1 MQTGGVTTPFPWQNP
16 GRSSALA
23 SKATGFPIAKMAA
36 KLAVGYTLDQ
46 IANDITQKTPASFE
60 PSIDYVVTK
69 VPKFNF
75 EKFPGAQWGKVLAGL
90 PLVLACAS
98 GANKGTSVGGGIR
111 CAGTQSSLMVPI
123 ACFLGATGSKAEL
136 GTMMKSVGEVMAVG
150 RTWIES
156 LQKAM
161 RGMESG
167 LDGWDLPSN
176 YKRLTKDQ
184 VRAG

>member
-1 MQTGGVTTPFPWQNP
+1 
-16 GRSSALA
+16 
-23 SKATGFPIAKMAA
+23 
-36 KLAVGYTLDQ
+36 
-46 IANDITQKTPASFE
+46 
-60 PSIDYVVTK
+60 
-69 VPKFNF
+69 
-75 EKFPGAQWGKVLAGL
+75 
-90 PLVLACAS
+90 
-98 GANKGTSVGGGIR
+98 
-111 CAGTQSSLMVPI
+111 MVPTV
-123 ACFLGATGSKAEL
+123 CLLGATGSKAEL

-184 VRAG
+184 VRVG